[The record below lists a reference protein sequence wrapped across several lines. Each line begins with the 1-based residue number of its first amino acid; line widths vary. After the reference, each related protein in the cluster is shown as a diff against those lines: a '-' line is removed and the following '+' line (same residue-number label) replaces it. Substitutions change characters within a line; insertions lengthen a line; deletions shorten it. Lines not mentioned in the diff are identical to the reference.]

1 MIVDIAIAR
10 LHFGGELCSAI
21 GLPEGSVAKDL
32 DHLTDDFDA
41 TTNAILGEV
50 FVEKIIHNIP

>member
-1 MIVDIAIAR
+1 VALAIAR
-10 LHFGGELCSAI
+10 LHFGGDLRSAI

-32 DHLTDDFDA
+32 DRLTDDFDA

-50 FVEKIIHNIP
+50 FMEEIIHNIP